1 MINEKAGSSC
11 GPAFSFNQFVLK
23 SSVNGQ
29 LNNIVNG

>member
-1 MINEKAGSSC
+1 MINKKAGSC
-11 GPAFSFNQFVLK
+11 GPAFSFNQFVLE

>member
-1 MINEKAGSSC
+1 MKKPDHC